1 MGILGRRK
9 AFDAKNAIELIVSTA
24 ARVGNPVEL
33 SSVLVSL
40 RAAFP
45 GLQMSDTA
53 LKRELRRAADHA
65 RVLVT
70 GGYQSLHPTS
80 LISTLRPSNGRI
92 GEGSLA
98 A

>member
-1 MGILGRRK
+1 MGVLGRRK

-24 ARVGNPVEL
+24 ARVGNSVEL

-65 RVLVT
+65 RVLT
-70 GGYQSLHPTS
+70 GGYQSLHPAS
-80 LISTLRPSNGRI
+80 LISTLEPSNGRTI